1 MGPDVQL
8 IDSGSET
15 VRDITVLLN
24 YFDLN
29 GEERQSL
36 HHRFYTTGKAEDF
49 QAIADRWLGS
59 AKITAQH
66 TELSAEKRYSLPHV
80 TMGKQQNS
88 NVYLKNLATKLK
100 ILKIILSYQ
109 ILLKLA

>member
-59 AKITAQH
+59 AK
-66 TELSAEKRYSLPHV
+66 SLHS
-80 TMGKQQNS
+80 TQN
-88 NVYLKNLATKLK
+88 YLLKNVTHCHT
-100 ILKIILSYQ
+100 
-109 ILLKLA
+109 